1 LLTVLKFIHTKL
13 IQMRIFFTLKF
24 IAIALFLQAQGS
36 IVINEFM
43 ASNDS
48 IGGISDAEG
57 GYPDWIE
64 LHNLD
69 DATIDLAG
77 YMVSDNY
84 TIIDKFVFPAG
95 SFIEANG
102 YVIIWADKDLEDE
115 GYHADFRLKAEGE
128 RIILSDPNGGYL
140 DSIGF
145 GQQETN
151 VAMARIPNGTG
162 DFTPRAA
169 TFSANNDVT
178 AIEEIEF
185 VEKVEIF
192 PNPTG
197 GFLTYEY
204 ILNKNYEKKSS
215 YSLRVYDLY
224 GKFVKDVGQN
234 ASLEGNKLSG
244 IANLKSLPNGFYFIK
259 LQTDTSLLTRKF
271 LLQK

>member
-1 LLTVLKFIHTKL
+1 
-13 IQMRIFFTLKF
+13 MRILFTLKF
-24 IAIALFLQAQGS
+24 IALALFMQAQAN
-36 IVINEFM
+36 IVINEFV
-43 ASNDS
+43 ASSDS
-48 IGGISDAEG
+48 LSGISDSEG

-64 LHNLD
+64 LHNLES
-69 DATIDLAG
+69 TTVNLAG

-115 GYHADFRLKAEGE
+115 GYHADFRLQAEGE
-128 RIILSDPNGGYL
+128 RVILSDPTGGYL

-162 DFTPRAA
+162 DFIFRAP
-169 TFSANNDVT
+169 TFSANNDAT
-178 AIEEIEF
+178 GISEPDFI
-185 VEKVEIF
+185 EKVELL
-192 PNPTG
+192 PNPTDG
-197 GFLTYEY
+197 ILSYEY
-204 ILNKNYEKKSS
+204 ILNKNYEKKSP

-224 GKFVKDVGQN
+224 GKFVTDLDQN
-234 ASLEGNKLSG
+234 TLENGNSISGTIDLSD
-244 IANLKSLPNGFYFIK
+244 LPNGFYFLN
-259 LQTDTSLLTRKF
+259 LQTNESTLTRKF

>member
-1 LLTVLKFIHTKL
+1 
-13 IQMRIFFTLKF
+13 MRILFTLKF
-24 IAIALFLQAQGS
+24 IVIALFAQAQGN
-36 IVINEFM
+36 IVINEFV
-43 ASNDS
+43 ASSDS
-48 IGGISDAEG
+48 LSGISDAEG

-69 DATIDLAG
+69 DATVDLTG

-84 TIIDKFVFPAG
+84 TVTDKFVFPAG

-115 GYHADFRLKAEGE
+115 GYHADFRLQAEGE
-128 RIILSDPNGGYL
+128 RLILSDPSGGYL

-162 DFTPRAA
+162 DFTFRAP
-169 TFSANNDVT
+169 TFSANNETT
-178 AIEEIEF
+178 AIQEPDF
-185 VEKVEIF
+185 VEKIQIS
-192 PNPTG
+192 PNPTA
-197 GFLTYEY
+197 GFLSYEY
-204 ILNKNYEKKSS
+204 VFNKNYEKKSA

-224 GKFVKDVGQN
+224 GKFAVDLEQN
-234 ASLEGNKLSG
+234 ASFIGNSLSG
-244 IANLKSLPNGFYFIK
+244 TADLRDLPNGFYFLK
-259 LQTDTSLLTRKF
+259 LETDESILTRKF

>member
-1 LLTVLKFIHTKL
+1 
-13 IQMRIFFTLKF
+13 MRIFFTLKF
-24 IAIALFLQAQGS
+24 IAIALFVQAQGG
-36 IVINEFM
+36 IVINEFV
-43 ASNDS
+43 ASSDS
-48 IGGISDAEG
+48 LSGISDAEG

-69 DATIDLAG
+69 DATVDLSG

-84 TIIDKFVFPAG
+84 TIIDKFIFPAG

-115 GYHADFRLKAEGE
+115 GYHADFRLQAEGE

-151 VAMARIPNGTG
+151 VALARIPNGTG
-162 DFTPRAA
+162 DFTSRAP
-169 TFSANNDVT
+169 TFSANNETT
-178 AIEEIEF
+178 AIKAPDF
-185 VEKVEIF
+185 VEKVEIS
-192 PNPTG
+192 PNPTA
-197 GFLTYEY
+197 GFLAYEY
-204 ILNKNYEKKSS
+204 IFNKNYEKKSA

-224 GKFVKDVGQN
+224 GKFVTDLGN
-234 ASLEGNKLSG
+234 NTPFEGNSLSG
-244 IANLKSLPNGFYFIK
+244 IADLRN
-259 LQTDTSLLTRKF
+259 LLTRKF

>member
-1 LLTVLKFIHTKL
+1 
-13 IQMRIFFTLKF
+13 
-24 IAIALFLQAQGS
+24 
-36 IVINEFM
+36 M

-48 IGGISDAEG
+48 LSGISDAEG

-69 DATIDLAG
+69 DATINLAG

-115 GYHADFRLKAEGE
+115 GYHADFRLQAEGE
-128 RIILSDPNGGYL
+128 RIILSDPNGEYL

-151 VAMARIPNGTG
+151 VALARIPNGTG
-162 DFTPRAA
+162 DFTPRAP
-169 TFSANNDVT
+169 TFSANNETT
-178 AIEEIEF
+178 ATKQVDF
-185 VEKVEIF
+185 VEKIEIF
-192 PNPTG
+192 PNPTAG
-197 GFLTYEY
+197 LLSYEY
-204 ILNKNYEKKSS
+204 IFNKNYEKKSR
-215 YSLRVYDLY
+215 YSLRIYDLY
-224 GKFVKDVGQN
+224 GKFVKDLGQS
-234 ASLEGNKLSG
+234 ASEDGSSLSG
-244 IANLKSLPNGFYFIK
+244 IADLRSLPNGFYLLK
-259 LQTDTSLLTRKF
+259 LQTNESILTRKF

>member
-1 LLTVLKFIHTKL
+1 
-13 IQMRIFFTLKF
+13 MRILFTLKF
-24 IAIALFLQAQGS
+24 IAIVLFVQAQTG
-36 IVINEFM
+36 IVINEFV
-43 ASNDS
+43 ASSDS
-48 IGGISDAEG
+48 IGGISDSEG

-69 DATIDLAG
+69 DATVNLAG

-102 YVIIWADKDLEDE
+102 YVVIWADKDLEDE
-115 GYHADFRLKAEGE
+115 GYHADFRLQAEGE

-162 DFTPRAA
+162 DFTFRAP
-169 TFSANNDVT
+169 TFSANNETT
-178 AIEEIEF
+178 AIIEPDFIEEVAIS
-185 VEKVEIF
+185 
-192 PNPTG
+192 PNPTA
-197 GFLTYEY
+197 GFLSYEY
-204 ILNKNYEKKSS
+204 IFNRNYEKKST

-224 GKFVKDVGQN
+224 GKFVTDLEQYT
-234 ASLEGNKLSG
+234 SLGGNSLSG
-244 IANLKSLPNGFYFIK
+244 VADLRYLSNGFYFIK
-259 LQTDTSLLTRKF
+259 LQTDNSILTRKF

>member
-1 LLTVLKFIHTKL
+1 
-13 IQMRIFFTLKF
+13 MRILFTLKF
-24 IAIALFLQAQGS
+24 LAFALFMQAQAD
-36 IVINEFM
+36 IVINEFV

-48 IGGISDAEG
+48 IGGGIPDAEG

-64 LHNLD
+64 LHNKGNE
-69 DATIDLAG
+69 TVNLAG

-84 TIIDKFVFPAG
+84 TITDKFVFPAG

-115 GYHADFRLKAEGE
+115 GYHADFRLQAEGE

-162 DFTPRAA
+162 DFTFRAP
-169 TFSANNDVT
+169 TFSANNETT
-178 AIEEIEF
+178 AIIEPDFIEI
-185 VEKVEIF
+185 VNVF

-197 GFLTYEY
+197 G
-204 ILNKNYEKKSS
+204 ILNFEYTLNKKIEKKSA
-215 YSLRVYDLY
+215 YSLRVHNLY
-224 GKFVKDVGQN
+224 GKFVSDLSQN
-234 ASLEGNKLSG
+234 ALVNGNMLSG
-244 IANLKSLPNGFYFIK
+244 SVDLSDLPDGFYLIS
-259 LQTDTSLLTRKF
+259 LQTDKSTLTRKF

>member
-1 LLTVLKFIHTKL
+1 
-13 IQMRIFFTLKF
+13 MRILLTLKF
-24 IAIALFLQAQGS
+24 IALALFVQAQAN

-48 IGGISDAEG
+48 IGGGIPDAEG

-69 DATIDLAG
+69 DATVNLAG

-84 TIIDKFVFPAG
+84 TITDKFVFPAG

-115 GYHADFRLKAEGE
+115 GYHADFRLDAEGE

-140 DSIGF
+140 DSIGY

-151 VAMARIPNGTG
+151 VSLARIPNGTG

-169 TFSANNDVT
+169 TFSANNDAT
-178 AIEEIEF
+178 AINEPDF
-185 VEKVEIF
+185 VEKSVIF
-192 PNPTG
+192 PNPTD
-197 GFLTYEY
+197 GFLSYEY

-224 GKFVKDVGQN
+224 GKFAIDLGQY
-234 ASLEGNKLSG
+234 ATIEGNSLSG
-244 IANLKSLPNGFYFIK
+244 IADLRSLPNGFYFIK
-259 LQTDTSLLTRKF
+259 LQTDESLLTRKF